1 VMSFSVSFMLVIIE
15 SNELSVSML
24 LTTLQTDEK
33 MHLEPTIGYA
43 PWKDKAPL
51 HLSLK
56 HLEPTIGYAGN

>member
-1 VMSFSVSFMLVIIE
+1 MSFSVSFMLVIIE

-43 PWKDKAPL
+43 P
-51 HLSLK
+51 
-56 HLEPTIGYAGN
+56 